1 MAFVAF
7 YDFSR
12 LTRGWLRVHLHMSK
26 NCCTFAALFKKNL
39 YKIMSQEHFEHI
51 IEQMK
56 AQIAHDEA
64 MSAMLRAHAAQDK
77 QMLDLILEQKEEI
90 ERLKEQQHIT
100 HVRIGDFSGTYIENF
115 NQTPLCQPSSTT
127 STERTSST
135 STPMFRPKITP
146 LNSQKQ

>member
-1 MAFVAF
+1 
-7 YDFSR
+7 
-12 LTRGWLRVHLHMSK
+12 
-26 NCCTFAALFKKNL
+26 
-39 YKIMSQEHFEHI
+39 MSQEHFEHI

-64 MSAMLRAHAAQDK
+64 MSAMLQAHAAQDK
-77 QMLDLILEQKEEI
+77 QMLDLILEQKMEI
-90 ERLKEQQHIT
+90 ERLKEQQQIT